1 MEAILVQFAVAAA
14 VVIVA
19 GSMLARAA
27 EHLAEVTGYGRLLVG
42 SILLAGA
49 TSLPEL
55 AVDVSAVRAGLDDVA
70 VGDLLGSSLFNLL
83 ILAIAD
89 LCHARRGAMLTPLSR
104 DHALSGMLAVLLPAV
119 AGLLILLRI
128 DAHASWSWG
137 GIGFGS
143 VAIAGCYLLGVRL
156 VFRDQQVR
164 AAARPTSGSSSAPR
178 TPANRPML
186 APIARFAAAT
196 AAIFVAAP
204 FVAEA
209 AGDLAEISGLGETFV
224 GTTLVAAS
232 TSLPELVATIVAVRI
247 GSFDLAV
254 GNVFGSNAFNMA
266 MILPIDL
273 FSEGPL
279 LASISPA
286 HATTAFWVVATTSVT
301 IMSLLYEQPG
311 RRRLLDPG
319 AGLVIALVALA
330 LLSLRWT
337 GSAAT

>member
-1 MEAILVQFAVAAA
+1 MQAALIQFAMAAA

-19 GSMLARAA
+19 GSLLARAA
-27 EHLAEVTGYGRLLVG
+27 ERLAEVTGYGRLLIG

-89 LCHARRGAMLTPLSR
+89 LCHARRGAMLTPISR

-119 AGLLILLRI
+119 VGLLILLRI
-128 DAHASWSWG
+128 DERVSWSWG
-137 GIGFGS
+137 GVGLGS
-143 VAIAGCYLLGVRL
+143 IATAGCYLLGVRL
-156 VFRDQQVR
+156 VFRDQQAR
-164 AAARPTSGSSSAPR
+164 AVTRSRSASPSSPDSRPSGSV
-178 TPANRPML
+178 L

-209 AGDLAEISGLGETFV
+209 AGDLAELSGLGETFV

-247 GSFDLAV
+247 GSFDLAI

-273 FSEGPL
+273 FSQGPL
-279 LASISPA
+279 LGSVSPA
-286 HATTAFWVVATTSVT
+286 HAATAFWVVATTSVT
-301 IMSLLYEQPG
+301 IMSLLYEHPG

-319 AGLVIALVALA
+319 AALVIALVALA
-330 LLSLRWT
+330 LLSLWW
-337 GSAAT
+337 SDPLAT